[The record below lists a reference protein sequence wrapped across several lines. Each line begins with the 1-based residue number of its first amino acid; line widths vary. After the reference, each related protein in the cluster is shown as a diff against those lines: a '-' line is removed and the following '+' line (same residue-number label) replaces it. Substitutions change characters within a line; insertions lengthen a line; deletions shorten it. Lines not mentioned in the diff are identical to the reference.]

1 MLGSIPT
8 SSTKVDSTKQTTSLI
23 KNDKRMVKVNFTK
36 EHLAKLK
43 ELAFAML
50 AQNGVI
56 QTKFGQTLTIVDLM
70 HTQTINTLN
79 GIRVAIGKS
88 IEALENKDEWVATDS
103 TQADLTILKE
113 KKELV
118 NLIIGWKRYNEY
130 IKESIADREQLKAQL
145 TELKESQKTPED
157 KIKELEAK
165 LAELNTVEEF

>member
-1 MLGSIPT
+1 MT
-8 SSTKVDSTKQTTSLI
+8 
-23 KNDKRMVKVNFTK
+23 KVNFTK

-50 AQNGVI
+50 AQNSVI
-56 QTKFGQTLTIVDLM
+56 QTKFGQALTIVDLM

-88 IEALENKDEWVATDS
+88 IEALENKDEWIATDIQQETLS
-103 TQADLTILKE
+103 LLKDR
-113 KKELV
+113 KELV

-130 IKESIADREQLKAQL
+130 VKESIAAREQLKAQL

-157 KIKELEAK
+157 KIKELEVK
-165 LAELNTVEEF
+165 LAELDTVEEF

>member
-1 MLGSIPT
+1 MT
-8 SSTKVDSTKQTTSLI
+8 
-23 KNDKRMVKVNFTK
+23 KVNFTK

-50 AQNGVI
+50 AQNDII
-56 QTKFGQTLTIVDLM
+56 QTKFGQALTIVDLM

-103 TQADLTILKE
+103 TQTDLAILKE

-130 IKESIADREQLKAQL
+130 ARESNAKKEELKAQL
-145 TELKESQKTPED
+145 SALKESQKTPED

-165 LAELNTVEEF
+165 LAELDTIEEF

>member
-1 MLGSIPT
+1 MFNLKAMT
-8 SSTKVDSTKQTTSLI
+8 
-23 KNDKRMVKVNFTK
+23 KVNFTK

-50 AQNGVI
+50 TQNGVI
-56 QTKFGQTLTIVDLM
+56 QTKFGQALTIVDLM

-103 TQADLTILKE
+103 TQADLAILKE

-130 IKESIADREQLKAQL
+130 ARESNAKKEELKAQL
-145 TELKESQKTPED
+145 SALKESQKTPED

-165 LAELNTVEEF
+165 LAELDTVEEF

>member
-1 MLGSIPT
+1 
-8 SSTKVDSTKQTTSLI
+8 
-23 KNDKRMVKVNFTK
+23 MVKVNFTK
-36 EHLAKLK
+36 EHYAKLK

-50 AQNGVI
+50 AQNSVI
-56 QTKFGQTLTIVDLM
+56 QTKFGQALTIVDLM

-103 TQADLTILKE
+103 TQADLAVLKE

-130 IKESIADREQLKAQL
+130 TRESNAKKEELKAQL
-145 TELKESQKTPED
+145 SALKESQKTPED

-165 LAELNTVEEF
+165 LAELDTVEEF

>member
-165 LAELNTVEEF
+165 LAEYDTVEEF

>member
-1 MLGSIPT
+1 
-8 SSTKVDSTKQTTSLI
+8 
-23 KNDKRMVKVNFTK
+23 MVKVNFTK

-50 AQNGVI
+50 AQNDVI

-103 TQADLTILKE
+103 TQTDLAILKE

-130 IKESIADREQLKAQL
+130 IKKSIAAREQLKAQL

>member
-1 MLGSIPT
+1 MFNLKT
-8 SSTKVDSTKQTTSLI
+8 MT
-23 KNDKRMVKVNFTK
+23 KVNFTK

-56 QTKFGQTLTIVDLM
+56 QTKFGQALTIVDLM

-88 IEALENKDEWVATDS
+88 IETLENKDEWVATDS
-103 TQADLTILKE
+103 TQADLAILKE

-130 IKESIADREQLKAQL
+130 ARESNAKKEELKAQL
-145 TELKESQKTPED
+145 SALKESQKTPED

-165 LAELNTVEEF
+165 LTELDTVEEF

>member
-1 MLGSIPT
+1 MT
-8 SSTKVDSTKQTTSLI
+8 
-23 KNDKRMVKVNFTK
+23 KVNFTK

-56 QTKFGQTLTIVDLM
+56 QTKFGQALTIVDLM

-79 GIRVAIGKS
+79 GIKVAISKS

-103 TQADLTILKE
+103 TQADLTVLKE

-130 IKESIADREQLKAQL
+130 ARESNAKKEELKAQL
-145 TELKESQKTPED
+145 SALKESQKTPED

-165 LAELNTVEEF
+165 LTELDTVEEF